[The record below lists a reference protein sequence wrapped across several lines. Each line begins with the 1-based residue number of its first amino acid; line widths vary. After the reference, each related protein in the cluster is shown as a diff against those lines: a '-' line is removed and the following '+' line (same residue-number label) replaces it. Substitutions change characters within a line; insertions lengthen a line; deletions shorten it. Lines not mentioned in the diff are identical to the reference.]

1 MRHNMTRMRPLARRM
16 GRLGTETAFEVLAR
30 ARALEAQGRH
40 IVHLEI
46 GEPDFDTP
54 RSVTAEGIA
63 AIERGET
70 HYTPSAGIIELRQA
84 IARYLK
90 RTRGLEY
97 DATQVIVAPGAKPIM
112 FYAILALVE
121 GGDEAIF
128 PDPGFPIYS
137 SMINFAGGTPVSL
150 LLREENDYVP
160 DLDELR
166 RLVTPKTKLIILNS
180 PHNPTG
186 GALSKE
192 AVRDIA
198 RIARD
203 NDIWVL
209 SDEIYA
215 ELLYDGKHHPI
226 GREDGMLER
235 TIVLD
240 GFSKTFA
247 MTGWRLGYGAFPK
260 PLVDPVTKL
269 VTNSVSCTAT
279 FTQRAGVVAISQRPA
294 EVDVM
299 LAEFR
304 RRRDAIVAGLN
315 RIEGITC
322 RLPHGAFYVFP
333 NITGLGLGDATT
345 VANRVLNEAGVAA
358 LAGTAFG
365 PVGEGHLRLSYANSL
380 ENLRLAVERIRDWV
394 RSGKTAAVPTA

>member
-1 MRHNMTRMRPLARRM
+1 MRPLARRM

-54 RSVTAEGIA
+54 ASITAAGVA
-63 AIERGET
+63 AIEHGET
-70 HYTPSAGIIELRQA
+70 HYTPSAGILELREA

-90 RTRGLEY
+90 RTRALDY
-97 DATQVIVAPGAKPIM
+97 DASQIIVAPGAKPIM
-112 FYAILALVE
+112 FYAILALCE
-121 GGDEAIF
+121 SGDEAIY
-128 PDPGFPIYS
+128 PDPGFPIYR
-137 SMINFAGGTPVSL
+137 SMIDFAGATAVPL
-150 LLREENDYVP
+150 PLREENNYVP

-186 GALSKE
+186 GALSQE
-192 AVRDIA
+192 AVREIA

-215 ELLYDGKHHPI
+215 DLLYEGKHFPI

-260 PLVDPVTKL
+260 PLVEPVTKL

-279 FTQRAGVVAISQRPA
+279 FTQRAGIVAMDQRPP
-294 EVDVM
+294 EVAQM
-299 LAEFR
+299 LTEFR
-304 RRRDAIVAGLN
+304 KRRDAIVAGL
-315 RIEGITC
+315 RSIEGITC
-322 RLPHGAFYVFP
+322 RTPQGAFYVFP
-333 NITGLGLGDATT
+333 NITALGRGNAAT
-345 VANRVLNEAGVAA
+345 VANRVLNEAGVAC

-380 ENLRLAVERIRDWV
+380 ENLELAVQRIGEWARATV
-394 RSGKTAAVPTA
+394 STH

>member
-1 MRHNMTRMRPLARRM
+1 MRHNMARMRPLARRM

-54 RSVTAEGIA
+54 KAVTAEGIA
-63 AIERGET
+63 AIQRGET

-121 GGDEAIF
+121 GGDEAIY

-137 SMINFAGGTPVSL
+137 SMINFAGGTPVPL
-150 LLREENDYVP
+150 PLREENDYVP
-160 DLDELR
+160 DLDEFR

-192 AVRDIA
+192 AVREIA

-215 ELLYDGKHHPI
+215 ELLYEGTHHPI

-260 PLVDPVTKL
+260 PLVEPVTKL

-279 FTQRAGVVAISQRPA
+279 FTQRAAIVAMDQRPP
-294 EVDVM
+294 EVDQMVK
-299 LAEFR
+299 AFR
-304 RRRDAIVAGLN
+304 QRRDAIVAGLN
-315 RIEGITC
+315 KIDGVTC
-322 RLPHGAFYVFP
+322 RTPAGAFYVFP
-333 NITGLGLGDATT
+333 NITGLHLGDAAA
-345 VANRVLNEAGVAA
+345 VAGRVLQEAGVAC

-365 PVGEGHLRLSYANSL
+365 AAGEGHLRLSYANSL
-380 ENLRLAVERIRDWV
+380 DNLNLAVERIADWAKANRPV
-394 RSGKTAAVPTA
+394 AARA